1 MKHANAVWHDR
12 KRNALGLPWTFT
24 IYELTDTRL
33 FIDTGFL
40 NSREDEVRL
49 YRFTDLT
56 LTRSLW
62 QKITGTGT
70 IHCDTS
76 DMTMRN
82 FDIKNIRNSQAV
94 KEKLSELIEK
104 ARKENRVYA
113 RESLGGMPMPGGG
126 HAGFAGDDFDD
137 FNDPHGDMDEDD
149 DNH

>member
-1 MKHANAVWHDR
+1 MKHKNAVWHDR
-12 KRNALGLPWTFT
+12 KRNFLGLPWTFT
-24 IYELTDTRL
+24 IYEITDTRL
-33 FIDTGFL
+33 FINTGFL

-62 QKITGTGT
+62 QKVTGTGT

-82 FDIKNIRNSQAV
+82 FDIKNIRNAQQV
-94 KEKLSELIEK
+94 KEILSEYIEK

-113 RESLGGMPMPGGG
+113 RESLGASMSAGGADYPQDDDDNFHDSYPGQP
-126 HAGFAGDDFDD
+126 DD
-137 FNDPHGDMDEDD
+137 DD